1 MVGSSGQKG
10 SASRRAAFVLV
21 ALATTLAL
29 ALIVGREEVRAGA
42 SASAAKT
49 KKKAKP
55 KPDPRPNIVVVM
67 TDDQTVGEMKALP
80 QVRSLIGD
88 HGVTFNRSYVTT
100 PLCCPARATY
110 LTGQYAHNHKVVT
123 NVPPFGGYPRLKPK
137 DNTLPVWLQRAGY
150 YTAHIGKYLNSY
162 VRKSGV
168 PPGWSDWHGALDPS
182 TYQMWGYTLN
192 ENGRIHT
199 YGEQS
204 VEDPALYQTD
214 VYSRKA
220 AKIISRQAPRAKP
233 FFLSVA
239 PLAPHGERLRQAGQV
254 DPRPAPRHAGAFA
267 TEPLPRPPS
276 FNEADISDKPSG
288 IQSKPL
294 LGPTQISQMT
304 IRWRSALESLM
315 SVDDLVANLVGTLKR
330 TGELKNTVFIFTDDN
345 GFFFGE
351 HRIEQGRSSP
361 TRSPPGCR

>member
-49 KKKAKP
+49 KKKPKP

-220 AKIISRQAPRAKP
+220 AKIINRQAPRAKP

-267 TEPLPRPPS
+267 TEPLPRPPVLQRGRHQRQAQWHPEQAAAGPHPDLADDDPLALGAGEPDVGRRPRRQPGRHP
-276 FNEADISDKPSG
+276 EAHRRA
-288 IQSKPL
+288 Q
-294 LGPTQISQMT
+294 
-304 IRWRSALESLM
+304 
-315 SVDDLVANLVGTLKR
+315 
-330 TGELKNTVFIFTDDN
+330 
-345 GFFFGE
+345 E
-351 HRIEQGRSSP
+351 HRLHLHRRQRLLL
-361 TRSPPGCR
+361 R